1 LRKYT
6 LSKSD
11 SNEILEFVNAKW
23 PKDVLPEK
31 LKGLQVIE
39 LEENRGILVGDDFL
53 AVQVDK
59 KILPLLANE
68 DALKSFPS
76 VNVDMGAVKFVC
88 NGAKVMRPGIV
99 SMDEFNE
106 GDIVVV
112 KDDKHGKYLAVGI
125 SLISSKEAQAMSKGP
140 VIDNMHYVS
149 DKFWEAYKENK

>member
-1 LRKYT
+1 
-6 LSKSD
+6 
-11 SNEILEFVNAKW
+11 VNAKW
-23 PKDVLPEK
+23 PKNVLPEK

-39 LEENRGILVGDDFL
+39 LEENHGILIGDGFL
-53 AVQVDK
+53 AVQIDK

-68 DALKSFPS
+68 DVLKSFPG

-149 DKFWEAYKENK
+149 DKFWEAYKENR